1 MSEFVVGTV
10 GDVVEFNELFR
21 NVTGSAGYIA
31 ANNIFSRLVTAEA
44 IGDAVYPDLAHHWE
58 ILDDARRYRFYLNPL
73 ARWHDGV
80 ALTSADVEYSHS
92 EAMRHGYSGAAYL
105 AGVSTINVIDDHTI
119 DYVLDEPNSGFLTQ
133 LGSYVLTHIIPKHL
147 YENTDWATNPHNLA
161 PIGSGPFRFEQS
173 IPGDRIVLSAVAEY
187 WGPAPGVDRITIRIM
202 PDRDDAIREVL
213 AGRMHYVTQD
223 VLTRANV
230 PGVEGVEGL
239 RVIRD
244 TGIGV
249 AMLGFNY
256 TQERFHD
263 RRVREAIARSI
274 DREELTTKLGDPGW
288 SGSHD
293 VWLPE
298 RVQWAFNPDA
308 KAPAF
313 DVDRANEL
321 LDEAGMK
328 PDPHG
333 VRMSL
338 RLFHLSV
345 YPGHGELG
353 KLMAEQF
360 RRVGIVLSVVALD
373 SETWLRQIRRDADFD
388 LTINS
393 GNMVPDPQVTASRFE
408 TDGPSNHNRYSN
420 AEVDR
425 HFRKARSVVARS
437 VRGEHYRK
445 LQAEIANDVG
455 FVPLWAGCLYFVAS
469 DKFFGLSGDLEGRV
483 PYWHWGRVRPSDGG
497 GTARNKQS

>member
-1 MSEFVVGTV
+1 MEEFVVGTV

-58 ILDDARRYRFYLNPL
+58 ILDGARRYRFYLNPN
-73 ARWHDGV
+73 ARWHDGTP
-80 ALTSADVEYSHS
+80 LTARDVEYSHT
-92 EAMRHGYSGAAYL
+92 EALKNGYSGAGYL
-105 AGVSTINVIDDHTI
+105 SGVSSINVIDDHTI

-147 YENTDWATNPHNLA
+147 YENTDWSTNPHNLD
-161 PIGSGPFRFEQS
+161 PVGSGPFRLERS
-173 IPGDRIVLSAVAEY
+173 VPGDRIVLSAVADY
-187 WGPAPGVDRITIRIM
+187 WGPPPGVDRITIKIM
-202 PDRDDAIREVL
+202 PNRDDAIHEVL

-223 VLTRANV
+223 VLTRQNV
-230 PGVEGVEGL
+230 PLVEGVEGL

-256 TQERFHD
+256 TQERFRD
-263 RRVREAIARSI
+263 RRVREAIARAI
-274 DREELTTKLGDPGW
+274 DRDELTTKLGDPGW

-308 KAPAF
+308 KAPSF
-313 DVDRANEL
+313 DVNRANEL
-321 LDEAGMK
+321 LDEAGIL
-328 PDPHG
+328 PDSNG
-333 VRMSL
+333 VRMTL

-345 YPGHGELG
+345 YPGHGGLG
-353 KLMAEQF
+353 KVMTHQF
-360 RRVGIVLSVVALD
+360 ARVGIVLIIEALD
-373 SETWLRQIRRDADFD
+373 SQNWLSQIRRDADFD

-408 TDGPSNHNRYSN
+408 TGGQANHNRYSN
-420 AEVDR
+420 TEVDR
-425 HFRKARSVVARS
+425 HFREARSVVARS
-437 VRGEHYRK
+437 VRGEHYRQ
-445 LQAEIANDVG
+445 LQAEIARDVG
-455 FVPLWAGCLYFVAS
+455 FVPLWASCLYFVAS
-469 DKFFGLSGDLEGRV
+469 EKFFGLSGDLEGRV
-483 PYWHWGRVRPSDGG
+483 PYWHWGRVRPSDEAGQAG
-497 GTARNKQS
+497 NE